1 MIPFLKRKNNKRN
14 IDKNI
19 KQKHAATEA
28 VPTHIAII
36 MDGNG
41 RWAKQRNM
49 PRIKGHYEG
58 MQTVKAITRH
68 ASDIGVKYLT
78 LYAFSTENWSRP
90 KDEVNYLMKLPGDFL
105 STFLPELIEKNVK
118 VETIG
123 FIDQLPEHTRKA
135 VLEAKEKTKNN
146 SGLTLVFA
154 LNYGGRKEIVS
165 AVQLIAERYKDNQI
179 DLSEINEETFADYL
193 FTKAIPDPEL
203 MIRTSGEERLS
214 NFLIWQASYSEFVFV
229 DTLWPDFDAEEMDR
243 CIEEYHSRHRRF
255 GGL

>member
-1 MIPFLKRKNNKRN
+1 MFPFLKKKKNSNALLTN
-14 IDKNI
+14 DT
-19 KQKHAATEA
+19 Q
-28 VPTHIAII
+28 VPEHIAII

-41 RWAKQRNM
+41 RWAKQRKM
-49 PRIKGHYEG
+49 PRIKGHYEA

-118 VETIG
+118 VQTIG
-123 FIDQLPEHTRKA
+123 FIDQLPEHTRLA
-135 VLEAKEKTKNN
+135 VLEAIEQTKHNT
-146 SGLTLVFA
+146 GLTLVFA

-165 AVQLIAERYKDNQI
+165 AVQMIAAQYKENAI
-179 DLSEINEETFADYL
+179 DLSEINEENFSQYL
-193 FTKAIPDPEL
+193 FTKDIPDPEL
-203 MIRTSGEERLS
+203 LIRTSGEERLS
-214 NFLIWQASYSEFVFV
+214 NFLIWQSSYSEFVFV
-229 DTLWPDFDAEEMDR
+229 DTLWPDFDAHALDE
-243 CIEEYHSRHRRF
+243 CIEIYHNRHRRF

>member
-1 MIPFLKRKNNKRN
+1 MFPFKNKKRKKEQST
-14 IDKNI
+14 KI
-19 KQKHAATEA
+19 KHESI
-28 VPTHIAII
+28 PNHIAII

-41 RWAKQRNM
+41 RWAKLRKM

-90 KDEVNYLMKLPGDFL
+90 KEEVNYLMKLPGDFL

-123 FIDQLPEHTRKA
+123 FIDQLPEHTRQA
-135 VLEAKEKTKNN
+135 VLEAKEQTKHNT
-146 SGLTLVFA
+146 GLTLIFA
-154 LNYGGRKEIVS
+154 LNYGGRKEIIS
-165 AVQLIAERYKDNQI
+165 AVQMIAEYYKENKI
-179 DLSEINEETFADYL
+179 DLSEINDETFSEYL
-193 FTKAIPDPEL
+193 FTKGIPDPEL
-203 MIRTSGEERLS
+203 LIRTSGEERLS
-214 NFLIWQASYSEFVFV
+214 NFLIWQSSYSEFVFV
-229 DTLWPDFDAEEMDR
+229 DTLWPDFNEASLDE
-243 CIEEYHSRHRRF
+243 CIEIYNSRHRRF

>member
-1 MIPFLKRKNNKRN
+1 MIPFFKKKKD
-14 IDKNI
+14 IT
-19 KQKHAATEA
+19 KQVQKDIQEN
-28 VPTHIAII
+28 VPEHIAII

-41 RWAKQRNM
+41 RWAKKRKM

-58 MQTVKAITRH
+58 MQTVKEITRH

-118 VETIG
+118 VKTIG
-123 FIDQLPEHTRKA
+123 FIDQLPHHTRDA
-135 VLEAKEKTKNN
+135 VLKAIEKTKDNT
-146 SGLTLVFA
+146 GLTLVFA

-165 AVQLIAERYKDNQI
+165 AVQMIAVRYKENKI
-179 DLSEINEETFADYL
+179 ELSEINEDSFAEYL
-193 FTKAIPDPEL
+193 FTKDMPDPEL
-203 MIRTSGEERLS
+203 LIRTSGEERLS
-214 NFLIWQASYSEFVFV
+214 NFLIWQSSYSEFVFV
-229 DTLWPDFDAEEMDR
+229 DTLWPDFDARELDR
-243 CIEEYHSRHRRF
+243 CIEIYHNRNRRF